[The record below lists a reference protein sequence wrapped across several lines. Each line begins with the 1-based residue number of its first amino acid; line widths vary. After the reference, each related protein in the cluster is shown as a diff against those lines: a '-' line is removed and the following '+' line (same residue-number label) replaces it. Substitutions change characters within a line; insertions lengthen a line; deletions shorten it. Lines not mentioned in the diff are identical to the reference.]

1 MPRPLALIALVAI
14 ALTTVLAA
22 GPAMAQDGD
31 SSLFVNLTSDELN
44 RASMAISFA
53 TRVLEEKEI
62 PVTIFL
68 NVEGV
73 RLADPR
79 IPAQTYATGKTPR
92 QMLEAFMEAGG
103 MVIACP
109 MCMKNVGGLTED
121 VLIDGVVVGSSDVT
135 WPPMFAEGATVLS
148 Y

>member
-62 PVTIFL
+62 PVTVFL

-79 IPAQTYATGKTPR
+79 IPAQTHATGKTPR

-103 MVIACP
+103 TVIACP